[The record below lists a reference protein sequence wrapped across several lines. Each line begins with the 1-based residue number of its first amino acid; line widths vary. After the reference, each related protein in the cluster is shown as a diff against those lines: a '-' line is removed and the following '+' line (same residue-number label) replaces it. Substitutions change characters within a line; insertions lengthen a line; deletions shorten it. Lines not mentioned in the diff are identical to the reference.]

1 MTAIIDYGS
10 GNIFSLGSAL
20 ERIGEKYTVTS
31 EESVILAAERLILPG
46 VGEASHA
53 MRIIRERKLDLILQ
67 RSKVPVLG
75 ICIGM
80 QLMCS
85 YSEEGETSC
94 LALFSP
100 KVKRLLPEGVKIPHM
115 GWNSVNDIKGSL
127 FEGIKE
133 GECFYFVHSYA
144 PELSISTTSVTE
156 HGSLFSSSLESGRY
170 FGTQFHPE
178 KSGEAGERVLR
189 NFINIRKLIL

>member
-20 ERIGEKYTVTS
+20 ERIGEVYSVTS
-31 EESVILAAERLILPG
+31 EESVIMAAERLILPG

-53 MRIIRERKLDLILQ
+53 MRVIRERKLDLILQ
-67 RSKVPVLG
+67 EANVPVLG

-94 LALFSP
+94 LGFFPSR
-100 KVKRLLPEGVKIPHM
+100 VTRLLPRGVKIPHM
-115 GWNSVNDIKGSL
+115 GWNSVNNVKGSL
-127 FEGIKE
+127 FEGIKD
-133 GECFYFVHSYA
+133 GECFYFVHSFA
-144 PELSISTTSVTE
+144 PEPSPLATSLTE
-156 HGSLFSSSLESGRY
+156 HGSLFSSSLESGRF

-178 KSGEAGERVLR
+178 KSGEAGEKVLR
-189 NFINIRKLIL
+189 NFINIRNWSL

>member
-10 GNIFSLGSAL
+10 GNIFSLGAAL
-20 ERIGEKYTVTS
+20 ERIGEEYTVTA
-31 EESVILAAERLILPG
+31 EESIILAADRLILPG

-53 MRIIRERKLDLILQ
+53 MNVIRERKLNLIIP
-67 RSKVPVLG
+67 KTNVPVLG

-80 QLMCS
+80 QLMCNN
-85 YSEEGETSC
+85 SEEGDTSC
-94 LALFSP
+94 LAYFSSS
-100 KVKRLLPEGVKIPHM
+100 VKKLAKERVKIPHM
-115 GWNSVNDIKGSL
+115 GWNSVNNLKGPL

-133 GECFYFVHSYA
+133 GEWFYFVHSFA
-144 PELSISTTSVTE
+144 PELSLLTTSVTE
-156 HGSLFSSSLESGRY
+156 HGSLFSSSLASGRY

-189 NFINIRKLIL
+189 NFINITRENL

>member
-20 ERIGEKYTVTS
+20 ERIGEEYSVTS
-31 EESVILAAERLILPG
+31 EESVIMAADRLILPG

-53 MRIIRERKLDLILQ
+53 MRIIKERKLDLILE
-67 RSKVPVLG
+67 KTIAPVLG

-85 YSEEGETSC
+85 FSEEGDTSC
-94 LALFSP
+94 LGFFTPS
-100 KVKRLLPEGVKIPHM
+100 VRRLHADGVKIPHM
-115 GWNSVNDIKGSL
+115 GWNSVYNVKGSL
-127 FEGIKE
+127 FDGVND

-144 PELSISTTSVTE
+144 PEPSQSATALTE
-156 HGSLFSSSLESGRY
+156 HGSLFSSSLESGRF

-189 NFINIRKLIL
+189 NFINIRKRSL

>member
-1 MTAIIDYGS
+1 MTAIIDYDS

-20 ERIGEKYTVTS
+20 ERIGEEYTVTS
-31 EESVILAAERLILPG
+31 EESVILSAERLILPG

-53 MRIIRERKLDLILQ
+53 MAIIKERKLDIILQ

-94 LALFSP
+94 LGFFSP
-100 KVKRLLPEGVKIPHM
+100 VVKRLLPEGVKIPHM
-115 GWNSVNDIKGSL
+115 GWNSADNIKGSL
-127 FEGIKE
+127 FDGIKE
-133 GECFYFVHSYA
+133 GECFYFVHSFA
-144 PELSISTTSVTE
+144 PEFSLSATSLTE
-156 HGSLFSSSLESGRY
+156 HGTLFSSSLESGRF

-189 NFINIRKLIL
+189 NFINITNSNV

>member
-53 MRIIRERKLDLILQ
+53 MRIIREQKLDLILQ

-80 QLMCS
+80 QLMCR
-85 YSEEGETSC
+85 YSEEGEDQ
-94 LALFSP
+94 
-100 KVKRLLPEGVKIPHM
+100 LP
-115 GWNSVNDIKGSL
+115 
-127 FEGIKE
+127 
-133 GECFYFVHSYA
+133 C
-144 PELSISTTSVTE
+144 
-156 HGSLFSSSLESGRY
+156 SLFSKGKTPSARGSKDTSYGMEQR
-170 FGTQFHPE
+170 
-178 KSGEAGERVLR
+178 
-189 NFINIRKLIL
+189 